1 MCGIYARVSLTGGLA
16 PSHADHAAVRCLAHR
31 GPDDEGTWQGTEAF
45 LGMRRLSVI
54 DLSTGHQ
61 PMTNESGSITL
72 VFNGEI
78 FNYRELRE
86 TLLAA
91 GHHFV
96 SDSDTEVLVHGY
108 EEWGDELLN
117 RLNGMFG
124 IALWDDRT
132 QTFWAARDRVGVKPL
147 YYFEDG
153 TRLVLA
159 SEIKAIL
166 AQPDVPREVSETGL
180 LNFLAYG
187 HSVAPQ
193 TMFRGIRKLPP
204 GHLMRMSKGTVTI
217 REWWDANPATPT
229 TLSETECVATVRSL
243 LEDSVRLR
251 LIADVPVGAFLSGGL
266 DSSAVVALMS
276 RQMDRPVETFSI
288 GFGGGATF
296 NELPDARRV
305 AVHLGTSHHE
315 MTVAAG
321 ELSGVLE
328 TLVYH
333 FDEPFG
339 DAAAFPTY
347 LVSRLARAHVT
358 VALTGEGGDE
368 LFGGYRRYWAARWVK
383 MLSVVTGLPG
393 GALVAGAAGALPR
406 FRRIKK
412 LIEAS
417 SARGAAAQYSSLL
430 RVFTDD
436 MLKRTLDA
444 RYAQTAAAYDASTM
458 YERLFARAQGA
469 DDANRMMYADL
480 KTWLADTYLEKVD
493 KTSMATSLEARV
505 PLLDYRLVE
514 FAMRIPSRYK
524 IAGGDTKRVL
534 RRAVADLLPATT
546 LKKPK
551 HGFAVPTDP
560 WFRGELRQFA
570 FDVLLDSRATDRG
583 MFRRKE
589 VERLWRDHQDGREV
603 RDQHLWLLMNFELWA
618 RRYLD
623 RRDLAV

>member
-1 MCGIYARVSLTGGLA
+1 MCGIYGRVGFDGAIA
-16 PSHADHAAVRCLAHR
+16 PSAADWAAVRCLAHR
-31 GPDDEGTWQGTEAF
+31 GPDDEGLWSGASAV
-45 LGMRRLSVI
+45 LGMRRLAVI
-54 DLSTGHQ
+54 DLPSGHQ
-61 PMTNESGSITL
+61 PMSNEDGTIWL

-78 FNYRELRE
+78 YNYRELRTE
-86 TLLAA
+86 LL
-91 GHHFV
+91 GHGHQF
-96 SDSDTEVLVHGY
+96 STNGDTEVLVHGY
-108 EEWGDELLN
+108 EQWGDGLLD
-117 RLNGMFG
+117 RLNGMFA
-124 IALWDDRT
+124 IALWDGRT

-153 TRLVLA
+153 ARLILA

-204 GHLMRMSKGTVTI
+204 GHLMRVSKGTVAI
-217 REWWDANPATPT
+217 REWWDADPSTPT
-229 TLSETECVATVRSL
+229 TLNETECIAKVRSL

-288 GFGGGATF
+288 GFGGGAVF

-305 AVHLGTSHHE
+305 AQHLGTTHHE
-315 MTVAAG
+315 MTVSPG

-383 MLSVVTGLPG
+383 MLSVITGVPG
-393 GALVAGAAGALPR
+393 GALLTGAAGVLPR

-412 LIEAS
+412 LVEAS

-430 RVFTDD
+430 RVFSDD
-436 MLKRTLDA
+436 MMKSTLDA
-444 RYAQTAAAYDASTM
+444 RYAQVAAAYDASAM
-458 YERLFARAQGA
+458 YEQLFQRARGA
-469 DDANRMMYADL
+469 DEANRMMYADL

-514 FAMRIPSRYK
+514 FAMTMPSTFK
-524 IAGGDTKRVL
+524 IAGGETKRVL
-534 RRAVADLLPATT
+534 RRAVADLVPAST

-560 WFRGELRQFA
+560 WFRGELRGFA
-570 FDVLLDSRATDRG
+570 FDVLMDPRARQRG
-583 MFRRKE
+583 VFRPVA
-589 VERLWRDHQDGREV
+589 VERLWRDHQSGREV
-603 RDQHLWLLMNFELWA
+603 RDTHLWLLMNFELWA
-618 RRYLD
+618 RQYLD
-623 RRDLAV
+623 RQDAA

>member
-1 MCGIYARVSLTGGLA
+1 MCGIYGRVVFDGDLA
-16 PSHADHAAVRCLAHR
+16 PTQADQDAVRCLAHR
-31 GPDDEGTWQGTEAF
+31 GPDDEGIWTGNRAV

-54 DLSTGHQ
+54 DLPSGHQ
-61 PMTNESGSITL
+61 PMSNEDGSVWL

-78 FNYRELRE
+78 YNYRDLRAELVAR
-86 TLLAA
+86 
-91 GHHFV
+91 GHHFRTNG
-96 SDSDTEVLVHGY
+96 DTEVLVHGY
-108 EEWGDELLN
+108 EEWGEALLD
-117 RLNGMFG
+117 RLNGMFA
-124 IALWDDRT
+124 IALWDSRDRS
-132 QTFWAARDRVGVKPL
+132 FWAARDRVGVKPL
-147 YYFEDG
+147 YYYEDG
-153 TRLVLA
+153 RRLILG

-166 AQPDVPREVSETGL
+166 AQPDVPREISETGL
-180 LNFLAYG
+180 LNFLSYG

-204 GHLMRMSKGTVTI
+204 GHHLRVANGSVTI
-217 REWWDANPATPT
+217 REWWDAPPSAPT
-229 TLSETECVATVRSL
+229 TMSEAECVANVRAL

-276 RQMDRPVETFSI
+276 QQMSRPVETFSI

-305 AVHLGTSHHE
+305 AQHLGTSHHE
-315 MTVAAG
+315 MTVAPG
-321 ELSGVLE
+321 DLVGVLE

-347 LVSRLARAHVT
+347 LVSRLARSHVT

-368 LFGGYRRYWAARWVK
+368 LFGGYRRYWAARWVR
-383 MLSVVTGLPG
+383 MLSLVTGIPG
-393 GALVAGAAGALPR
+393 GALVAGAAGKLPR

-412 LIEAS
+412 LVEAS
-417 SARGAAAQYSSLL
+417 RERGPAAQYSSLL
-430 RVFTDD
+430 RVFSDD
-436 MLKRTLDA
+436 MLERTVDA
-444 RYAQTAAAYDASTM
+444 RYAQAVAAYDGAAM
-458 YERLFARAQGA
+458 YESLFDRARGT
-469 DDANRMMYADL
+469 DEANRMMYADL

-514 FAMRIPSRYK
+514 FAMSIPAAFK
-524 IAGGDTKRVL
+524 IAGGETKRVL
-534 RRAVADLLPATT
+534 RRAVADLVPAST

-560 WFRGELRQFA
+560 WFRGELREFA
-570 FDVLLDSRATDRG
+570 FDVLMDGRSKQRG
-583 MFRRKE
+583 IFRSDQ
-589 VERLWRDHQDGREV
+589 VERLWREHQSRREV
-603 RDQHLWLLMNFELWA
+603 RDTHLWLLMNFELWA

-623 RRDLAV
+623 RQDAA